1 MRHAI
6 PHARST
12 DSEGHPYPW
21 RCLWRGLSQRI
32 RTTPRRRTTLHF
44 AQIGFT
50 DDFTFMRTQCSL
62 LLETIRDPAP
72 GQIIRRHFHRHL
84 ITRKNANEMHPHLAR
99 YMGQDDMS
107 IFELHPK
114 HRIRQSFCHGTLYFD
129 NIFFGHVF
137 LRSFLRLKFRLRL
150 DGSRFE
156 PGHLVVWQSYVRS
169 EQTSCHQP

>member
-84 ITRKNANEMHPHLAR
+84 ITRKNANEMHPHFPR
-99 YMGQDDMS
+99 DMS
-107 IFELHPK
+107 QYDMAVFEFHPK
-114 HRIRQSFCHGTLYFD
+114 HGVGKRLRDRALNFNNVFFCHVVLYSSWKPK
-129 NIFFGHVF
+129 VS
-137 LRSFLRLKFRLRL
+137 RSDSK
-150 DGSRFE
+150 
-156 PGHLVVWQSYVRS
+156 PGEVRPVVWQSYARS
-169 EQTSCHQP
+169 GQTDCHPP